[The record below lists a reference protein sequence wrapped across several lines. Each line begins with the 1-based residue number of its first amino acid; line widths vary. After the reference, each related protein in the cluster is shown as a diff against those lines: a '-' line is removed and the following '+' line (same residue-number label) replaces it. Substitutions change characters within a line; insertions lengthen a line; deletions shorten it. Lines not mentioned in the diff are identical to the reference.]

1 MDATPLAASVA
12 RISEPKSKGI
22 NRWKGDDEARRA
34 FYNNQARL
42 LSEGARQAFKL
53 RAELVEPAFALTL
66 DRGGMRG
73 SIGAPTPI
81 DGYLAAT
88 MSKSVIWS
96 ISAAT
101 ISV

>member
-1 MDATPLAASVA
+1 MDATPLGASVA

-22 NRWKGDDEARRA
+22 NCWKGDDEAGRA
-34 FYNNQARL
+34 FGNNRNRL
-42 LSEGARQAFKL
+42 LSEVARQAFKL
-53 RAELVEPAFALTL
+53 RAELVERAFALTL

-81 DGYLAAT
+81 DGYVAVT
-88 MSKSVIWS
+88 MSTGVIRS

-101 ISV
+101 ILA